1 MKFLLSTLFLV
12 IIAYGNANATNNDT
26 IKSLNYKNNDASY
39 ETDQYK
45 AYRVKALNRVLSCP
59 KETNPIICKE
69 NSKYRT
75 FSGVC
80 NNLAYKWW
88 GATNTPYDR
97 ILAPA
102 YRDGYDTPRTQDV
115 NGDCLPGA
123 RVVANTIP
131 DNIFESD
138 PFLNEIFVYFAKFI
152 AYDISF
158 TKLAASC
165 SDEDC
170 NTVNRNCFHI
180 GIPLNDADLD
190 NNCIK
195 FTRADDVRKNFDCKD
210 EIYERAQYS
219 SVTHFLDLSNVYGN
233 DETVSQNL
241 REMTGG
247 LLKTSTI
254 PGSFLPGLPV
264 FNIASCSMP
273 KTTDCFLTGDIRTG
287 ETVQVTVIHT
297 IFVRYHNNIA
307 ASLALENAGW
317 DDETIY
323 QEARRI
329 TIAVYQNIIYKE
341 FLPLLLGE
349 KLMHQYDLY
358 PETCRYAYK
367 YDDYVYPNV
376 YAEGAEA
383 AFKLDHLLEI
393 GDDDEY
399 NNNQNLGVLG
409 EFDSYLD
416 GMFATSIEVNK
427 FFLNSYL
434 NNMFNNGLPVGFE
447 GSSLGAINV
456 QVGRDFAFKPYVY
469 YLLLNSNYPTNF
481 DQLFDFATTTI
492 DAIKF
497 VYKDT
502 ADIDL
507 YVGLIG
513 ELAEKS
519 TRKNLIG
526 KTSAYIIAELFHKLK
541 VGDRYFYEEGTDT
554 YTRFTLDQLSSIKN
568 TRMNT
573 IMCGGGPGISGEIPE
588 RAFTIDGS
596 VVCARLARYRINTSL
611 WKQEE
616 P

>member
-1 MKFLLSTLFLV
+1 LV

-39 ETDQYK
+39 ENDQYK
-45 AYRVKALNRVLSCP
+45 AYRVKPLNRVLSCP

-123 RVVANTIP
+123 RVVANIIP
-131 DNIFESD
+131 DDIFESD
-138 PFLNEIFVYFAKFI
+138 LLLNELFVFFAKFI
-152 AYDISF
+152 ANDISF

-165 SDEDC
+165 SDENC
-170 NTVNRNCFHI
+170 NTVNRNCFNI
-180 GIPLNDADLD
+180 GIPLNDADLN

-233 DETVSQNL
+233 DETVSQSL

-247 LLKTSTI
+247 LLRTSTI
-254 PGSFLPGLPV
+254 VGSALPGLPV
-264 FNIASCSMP
+264 LNAASCTTMAKS
-273 KTTDCFLTGDIRTG
+273 TDCFLTGDIRTG
-287 ETVQVTVIHT
+287 ESVQVTVIQT
-297 IFVRYHNNIA
+297 LFVRYHNDIA
-307 ASLALENAGW
+307 TSLALENAGW

-341 FLPLLLGE
+341 FLPILLGE

-367 YDDYVYPNV
+367 YDDYAYPNV

-383 AFKLDHLLEI
+383 AFKLDHLLEV
-393 GDDDEY
+393 GNDDEY
-399 NNNQNLGVLG
+399 NSAFIFSTSGG
-409 EFDSYLD
+409 FDSALVD
-416 GMFATSIEVNK
+416 MLTTSIEVNK

-434 NNMFNNGLPVGFE
+434 NNMFNNEFPAGFE

-492 DAIKF
+492 DAIEM

-513 ELAEKS
+513 ELAETS

-526 KTSAYIIAELFHKLK
+526 KTSAYIIAELFRKLK

-554 YTRFTLDQLSSIKN
+554 DTRFTLDQLSSIKN

-573 IMCGGGPGISGEIPE
+573 IICGGTSGLEIPE
-588 RAFTIDGS
+588 TAFNTDEGR
-596 VVCARLARYRINTSL
+596 VCSGLARYRINTSL
-611 WKQEE
+611 WKINTVNN
-616 P
+616 